1 MLTSMA
7 RRAFR
12 ANALL
17 MGSCCRAAS
26 PLRFVGRMPDEKLTL
41 LLSWRWAADR
51 STLGDPGRNI
61 GRRHRTRLKLEHVK
75 AGGPDLLPRPALAAL
90 CRQGAVDMAWQTEPW
105 ITRAQDAGAADLWL
119 ALADVLPQ
127 VQNSVIAFGP
137 SVLRDNPAA
146 GERFVTAYLK
156 GARQYAEGK
165 TERNLQ
171 ILEKYME
178 LDRALLEKMC
188 FPYVPAD
195 GAILTQSIAEFSQWA
210 AARDYIDRPLTP
222 EMFWESRFVEH
233 ANAALGVR

>member
-1 MLTSMA
+1 MPVETVRS
-7 RRAFR
+7 
-12 ANALL
+12 
-17 MGSCCRAAS
+17 
-26 PLRFVGRMPDEKLTL
+26 LRYYVNPI
-41 LLSWRWAADR
+41 
-51 STLGDPGRNI
+51 STLGYAMDTWLGQY
-61 GRRHRTRLKLEHVK
+61 GLKLEDVK
-75 AGGPDLLPRPALAAL
+75 LVDLTGGATILEPLQ
-90 CRQGAVDMAWQTEPW
+90 QGAVDMAWQTEPW
-105 ITRAQDAGAADLWL
+105 ITRAQDVGAADLWL

-127 VQNSVIAFGP
+127 VQNSVVAFGP

-165 TERNLQ
+165 TERNLK

-188 FPYVPAD
+188 FPFVPID
-195 GAILTQSIAEFSQWA
+195 GAILTESVVEFSQWA